1 MTADE
6 MSDNIANDAALY
18 LKAVSYFPQLSADDV
33 DAIAEQIGGL
43 SVDEVAAELE
53 TLFAAQLDAEAETTR
68 RRTAN
73 ELTNDIVNDA
83 FEAYSYFPQ
92 VEDEKI
98 DAIADQIGELKL
110 DELFKEAESLLAAQL
125 DAEAQNQRTSAGLIH
140 PYTLYKMAKD
150 GKRAYNYAYGLAQAE
165 AEAEASDFFDDA
177 FDMVG
182 DFVEE
187 NALDFA
193 DQLAGAAKQVAVG
206 KA

>member
-1 MTADE
+1 MND
-6 MSDNIANDAALY
+6 IVNDAFEAY
-18 LKAVSYFPQLSADDV
+18 SYFPQL
-33 DAIAEQIGGL
+33 
-43 SVDEVAAELE
+43 
-53 TLFAAQLDAEAETTR
+53 EAERTR

-73 ELTNDIVNDA
+73 ELRKTDEKFDNLANDA
-83 FEAYSYFPQ
+83 ALYLEAYSYFPQ

-150 GKRAYNYAYGLAQAE
+150 GKRAYDYAYSLAQAE
-165 AEAEASDFFDDA
+165 AEAEDSFDDFFDGA
-177 FDMVG
+177 IDMAG
-182 DFVEE
+182 DFVVEH
-187 NALDFA
+187 AGDFV
-193 DQLAGAAKQVAVG
+193 DQLAGAAKNVAVG